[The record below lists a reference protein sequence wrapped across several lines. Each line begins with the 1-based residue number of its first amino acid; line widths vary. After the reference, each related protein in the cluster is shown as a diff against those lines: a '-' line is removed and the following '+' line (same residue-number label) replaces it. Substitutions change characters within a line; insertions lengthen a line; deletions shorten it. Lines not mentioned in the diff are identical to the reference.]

1 MSRKTDPASWRDSQ
15 AYVGHHASRARLGRR
30 ETKGRRRSCNGP
42 PPGIADHTQHTK
54 SGVRRNKKKRR
65 KARTASHFRKQ
76 KVHAGG
82 FRTQRVTDSTREVGE
97 EGGGGQIYV
106 TFGSE
111 EAINSRESTHERTDS
126 ERYFSRGEEVPLR
139 IRTLD
144 RSKEKQ
150 RLLQHQTWLSVAAA
164 NHFLNGLLFPP
175 ESLPA
180 KERGEGKRWRC
191 GGCRVTSDV
200 VERRSSVRP
209 RPVKTKSA
217 KRRGNGGERREKGV
231 TATAALVSVAAT

>member
-1 MSRKTDPASWRDSQ
+1 M
-15 AYVGHHASRARLGRR
+15 
-30 ETKGRRRSCNGP
+30 
-42 PPGIADHTQHTK
+42 
-54 SGVRRNKKKRR
+54 
-65 KARTASHFRKQ
+65 
-76 KVHAGG
+76 
-82 FRTQRVTDSTREVGE
+82 GE
-97 EGGGGQIYV
+97 EGGGGGQIYV

-231 TATAALVSVAAT
+231 TATAALVSVAATLVLAL